1 MLTRLVKRY
10 KIDSGKKS
18 RKMLTRLVKGYKI
31 KAEKKSREMLT
42 RLVKRYT
49 IDSGK
54 KSRKGTASEFLGSLL
69 SDDVLSGL
77 PKSNSFACEGFNINR
92 TKSCPMNGGKLNGIT
107 K

>member
-1 MLTRLVKRY
+1 
-10 KIDSGKKS
+10 
-18 RKMLTRLVKGYKI
+18 MLTRLVKGYKI

-69 SDDVLSGL
+69 SGDVLSGL
-77 PKSNSFACEGFNINR
+77 PKSKSFACKGSNINR
-92 TKSCPMNGGKLNGIT
+92 TKSCPMNGGSSHY
-107 K
+107 